1 MKHTLLKVE
10 LNQTQRYCCYSK
22 QASVAQSSTERTVRS
37 LLSLPLKAFVTPEH
51 SSSLQP
57 IKLIFVRKISHIFTF
72 HTRGRQHFPFLYIG
86 EWSGACLLV
95 QLFTICAIRQQ
106 HPTAVSSPSAAPHIS
121 LLKTS
126 PVDQK
131 VFLPQMKEGTSEG
144 GSNEPAK
151 IATESTFLT
160 SKVWHRSPSPHL
172 PY

>member
-1 MKHTLLKVE
+1 MQQEAHFAKILCDVAHSKILLRATSHKIFG
-10 LNQTQRYCCYSK
+10 K
-22 QASVAQSSTERTVRS
+22 WAS
-37 LLSLPLKAFVTPEH
+37 
-51 SSSLQP
+51 

-72 HTRGRQHFPFLYIG
+72 HTGGRQHFPFLYIG